1 MMPWAIELPTVFND
15 FAPSGEHEGYREQLA
30 AYHATATELD
40 ECEKWVNDYR
50 ARVVHKFHYEIGIPR
65 PHEPPLTPIKPH
77 EWPLVFKLKKPR
89 KRLGSLIE
97 MPNQILAADD
107 ALKAI
112 IEELEP
118 GVHQFNPIQVLSS
131 KREELW
137 GKYHVLVISRFLTSF
152 RPEQSNPELLKN
164 QPHPVPI
171 FFIPQVYAQMAMS
184 AAEIQNAHLWR
195 ERGAFGGRNIFISD
209 TLQSAIAKAGLRI
222 PPHVRAK
229 PV

>member
-1 MMPWAIELPTVFND
+1 MPWAIELPSVFND
-15 FAPSGEHEGYREQLA
+15 FSPDGEHEGYREQLA
-30 AYHATATELD
+30 AYHATATDLED
-40 ECEKWVNDYR
+40 CEKWVATY
-50 ARVVHKFHYEIGIPR
+50 ARRVTTKFHSEFGN

-77 EWPLVFKLKKPR
+77 EWPLVFKLRKPH

-97 MPNQILAADD
+97 MPNRILAVDD

-118 GVHQFNPIQVLSS
+118 GVHQFNPIKVLSS

-152 RPEQSNPELLKN
+152 RPEQSSPELLKKEGY
-164 QPHPVPI
+164 PVPI

-195 ERGAFGGRNIFISD
+195 ERGAFGGGHIFISD
-209 TLQSAIAKAGLRI
+209 TLQSAIADAGLRI
-222 PPHVRAK
+222 PPHCKAK
-229 PV
+229 LV